1 MVSSVLCLYVIQSQ
15 QSLNVDP
22 LLCIPFLPSSDCW
35 NRFLEAFQNGNLIV
49 LEFFKWHS
57 FREWIIAWTQIHPT
71 NITSYV
77 PFLILGSGGTKT
89 HAVWHLANG
98 QISLNQWYRGHRKV
112 CTRKHRKTVG
122 GVQESMISSHNGNQ
136 FPLII
141 FKVQKRTASLQKSYI
156 ILFLKKKVY
165 KLSLLSSSKERK

>member
-15 QSLNVDP
+15 YSLNVDP

-71 NITSYV
+71 NIYYQLCA
-77 PFLILGSGGTKT
+77 FLNIGLWRDKNPCSM
-89 HAVWHLANG
+89 AFG
-98 QISLNQWYRGHRKV
+98 QWIDKSKLVVQGP
-112 CTRKHRKTVG
+112 
-122 GVQESMISSHNGNQ
+122 QESLYQETQENSWGSVGVYDQ
-136 FPLII
+136 FP
-141 FKVQKRTASLQKSYI
+141 QWKSISIDYI
-156 ILFLKKKVY
+156 
-165 KLSLLSSSKERK
+165 